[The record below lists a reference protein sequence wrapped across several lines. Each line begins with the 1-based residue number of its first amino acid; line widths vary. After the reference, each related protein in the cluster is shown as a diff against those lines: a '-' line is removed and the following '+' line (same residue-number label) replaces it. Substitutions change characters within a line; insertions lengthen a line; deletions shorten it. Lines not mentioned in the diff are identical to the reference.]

1 MLRLFHRSVQT
12 ERTCVGWLKRFLDWL
27 GGVPDEPAS
36 RAGVSEEM
44 LRRFLTYLAVERH
57 VSAST
62 QEQAFNALL
71 FFYRH
76 VLHVQVR
83 GLDSM

>member
-1 MLRLFHRSVQT
+1 MFQPRV
-12 ERTCVGWLKRFLDWL
+12 VGATHAIGPSAGFAHSAA
-27 GGVPDEPAS
+27 PAEAADEPAS
-36 RAGVSEEM
+36 QSGVSEEM